1 VSGHF
6 KLKYARG
13 LGRAGQRSAPIAVS
27 LSLDQRLVDGFG
39 GLDAP
44 LVLFKLGDV
53 VQGTLGL
60 AWHSFCRGRLV
71 EEFAGLPE
79 GGAEKMKYALVIWHG
94 EE

>member
-1 VSGHF
+1 
-6 KLKYARG
+6 
-13 LGRAGQRSAPIAVS
+13 
-27 LSLDQRLVDGFG
+27 
-39 GLDAP
+39 
-44 LVLFKLGDV
+44 LFKLGDV